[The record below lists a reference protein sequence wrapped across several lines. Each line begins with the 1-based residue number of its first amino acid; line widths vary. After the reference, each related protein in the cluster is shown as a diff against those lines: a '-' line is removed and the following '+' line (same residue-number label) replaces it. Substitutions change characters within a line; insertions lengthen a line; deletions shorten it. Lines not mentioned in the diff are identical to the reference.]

1 MQASEIQVGTHV
13 LQALCGDAKFR
24 KDTRVTDKVPAVKRA
39 VERFT
44 ILVRDLLQGA
54 SWCSVPWSVCGGCV
68 MWRGVCC
75 DRGEQGGGRG
85 VWGLKFGPGGQR
97 APSGQ
102 LLLQ

>member
-1 MQASEIQVGTHV
+1 MWNRACCPIYPKLLLGHPCCVQASEIQVGTHV

-54 SWCSVPWSVCGGCV
+54 SWCSVP
-68 MWRGVCC
+68 
-75 DRGEQGGGRG
+75 
-85 VWGLKFGPGGQR
+85 
-97 APSGQ
+97 
-102 LLLQ
+102 